1 MSADNGV
8 YILRT
13 KDRQI
18 RVAHLKAIN
27 GMFDYEGKYI
37 TKQICRYFDG
47 RRYTKNMDK
56 AIKIA
61 ESIKRKLP
69 VCEYGIQ
76 ILPYCNKTW
85 EQILSE
91 SYSI

>member
-18 RVAHLKAIN
+18 RVTHSQAIN
-27 GMFDYEGKYI
+27 GMFDHEGRYI
-37 TKQICRYFDG
+37 PEKIKLHFNG
-47 RRYTKNMDK
+47 NKYTKNMDK
-56 AIKIA
+56 AIMIA
-61 ESIKRKLP
+61 QHIRKKLS

-76 ILPYCNKTW
+76 VLPYCDKTW
-85 EQILSE
+85 EEIVNNKQ
-91 SYSI
+91 